1 MFKLRSF
8 FFRMASM
15 AMKRPAN
22 HDVAAA
28 RCDSKDQELHDGLAA
43 NKVPKQEMI
52 NDHDDENA
60 GCRHPTSMKTAAGSN
75 RYYAR
80 MVCRSCGLLLYKVKR
95 QLEHGQP
102 TRS

>member
-1 MFKLRSF
+1 
-8 FFRMASM
+8 MASM

-28 RCDSKDQELHDGLAA
+28 RRDKNDQKLHDGLAA
-43 NKVPKQEMI
+43 NKVPKQEVI
-52 NDHDDENA
+52 NDDDDENA